1 LKAFCYAF
9 IDTAGISHYSHLFL
23 LYGHHECI
31 IAELQ
36 DLIENWNVLTNYV
49 EDGLSAGA

>member
-1 LKAFCYAF
+1 MLSSILLASPHF
-9 IDTAGISHYSHLFL
+9 FL
-23 LYGHHECI
+23 LHRHHECI

-36 DLIENWNVLTNYV
+36 DLIENWNVLTDYV